1 MAETTQIICRIDK
14 DLKAAFER
22 IAESEDQTVSQMIR
36 AYIRWE
42 VKNHAGKNAQQDL
55 FQAPSAP
62 KQQKEAPHP
71 KKAKKQP
78 LEGKKALLDMFKK
91 R

>member
-42 VKNHAGKNAQQDL
+42 VQKHAGKNAQQDL

-62 KQQKEAPHP
+62 KQKKEAPQP
-71 KKAKKQP
+71 KEAKKQP
-78 LEGKKALLDMFKK
+78 VEGKKALLDMFKK